1 MLLQV
6 GGRNRGKVG
15 AENAKHVGGIVGDMQ
30 NYAVVCGSY
39 NTGSVTGA
47 DYLGGIA
54 GEVYVASAPLGCYN
68 TGDVGMAMH
77 CGGALGSFGGTIYGI
92 ADRMFCRRNG
102 EI

>member
-1 MLLQV
+1 
-6 GGRNRGKVG
+6 
-15 AENAKHVGGIVGDMQ
+15 MQ

-77 CGGALGSFGGTIYGI
+77 CGGALGSFGGDQYITVVKGSFYKGPT
-92 ADRMFCRRNG
+92 ARRCARRRR
-102 EI
+102 